1 MVTTFHHTP
10 VNAIL
15 FFDQFDGLS
24 FDGLAGKC
32 QNIKIPPPH
41 QNFAPYGT
49 TVILQ
54 VMNII
59 PSLYGTSINSLHNE
73 LPVLYG
79 AVMNYS
85 RNSSLNEPLVRS
97 IQYIKRQC
105 PWHNTCGCTQHI
117 IMK

>member
-10 VNAIL
+10 VNAVL
-15 FFDQFDGLS
+15 FFNQFDGLS

-32 QNIKIPPPH
+32 QKRQNPPH
-41 QNFAPYGT
+41 QNFALYGT
-49 TVILQ
+49 MVILQ

-73 LPVLYG
+73 LPILYG
-79 AVMNYS
+79 AVMNYP
-85 RNSSLNEPLVRS
+85 RNSSLNEPLVCS

-105 PWHNTCGCTQHI
+105 P
-117 IMK
+117 